1 MQKVMDIFSDLGKAF
16 DRDILPNKI
25 PRKIS
30 LQVLNPKRSKTFTD
44 FKYPYAWCVVTCKG
58 TGSRNINKL
67 DLGL

>member
-1 MQKVMDIFSDLGKAF
+1 MDKFSDLGKAF

-25 PRKIS
+25 PRRIS
-30 LQVLNPKRSKTFTD
+30 LHLLNPKRSKTFTD
-44 FKYPYAWCVVTCKG
+44 FKYAYACCVVAYKG